1 MRAAVSQ
8 SLAGRTAILK
18 LLPLSIAE
26 LAETGIVLDRDD
38 LIYRGF
44 MPRLYEEAMDPSSLY
59 RNYYRT
65 YVERDV
71 RQFANIRNLIAF
83 ETFIR
88 LLAGRVGQVMN
99 MSDLANSTGVSA
111 TTLSEWMSILEASFI
126 VFRLPPYHTNFGKR
140 LIKSPKVYFYDP
152 GLASYLLGIR
162 DSGQV
167 GIHPQLGGLFE
178 NMVVVEA
185 LKARYNQG
193 EDSNLFFFRDNNGL
207 EADIVLETTSG
218 LIPVEVKASRTFST
232 DFCKNLAALHK
243 TDKAFTA
250 GVVLYAGDIE
260 SEFKGI
266 HVLNFSA
273 TGLVV
278 STGGSFSGL
287 DRRSHSA

>member
-1 MRAAVSQ
+1 
-8 SLAGRTAILK
+8 
-18 LLPLSIAE
+18 
-26 LAETGIVLDRDD
+26 
-38 LIYRGF
+38 
-44 MPRLYEEAMDPSSLY
+44 
-59 RNYYRT
+59 
-65 YVERDV
+65 
-71 RQFANIRNLIAF
+71 
-83 ETFIR
+83 
-88 LLAGRVGQVMN
+88 MN

-162 DSGQV
+162 DPGQV

-287 DRRSHSA
+287 DRRSHSV